1 MNPVM
6 QPKGFRLKACFTIIG
21 IIAASAAIA
30 LFARWYFFEN
40 VLKVDGIAYKT
51 TSNEAN
57 FITYKSSYGPDIK
70 VVIKD
75 PVREVYIEEEI
86 FRVIRSQG
94 PESTEYKVEYAD
106 GHYYTIVDQ
115 DGSLMT
121 YDERGEPSIMI
132 AAYEGNKRI
141 LGENDERYW
150 PSWIMLAAYP
160 EYQPERGNLI
170 AFIGALVLMVY
181 GWCLF
186 KYEWFQNF
194 LFLIS
199 LKWIWT
205 NSQEPSD
212 FYYFSS
218 KAGGIVVIVLAM
230 SLLIKSLSY

>member
-1 MNPVM
+1 M
-6 QPKGFRLKACFTIIG
+6 QPKRFRLKTYFIIAG
-21 IIAASAAIA
+21 IIAASVIIT

-40 VLKVDGIAYKT
+40 ALRVDNIAYKK
-51 TSNEAN
+51 TSVEAN
-57 FITYKSSYGPDIK
+57 IIKYHSSYGPGIK

-75 PVREVYIEEEI
+75 PVREVYIEEELY
-86 FRVIRSQG
+86 RVIRSEG
-94 PESTEYKVEYAD
+94 PASTEYKVEYAD

-115 DGSLMT
+115 NGSLMT
-121 YDERGEPSIMI
+121 YDERGEPAIMI
-132 AAYEGNKRI
+132 TAYEGNKRI
-141 LGENDERYW
+141 LGENDERYL
-150 PSWIMLAAYP
+150 PSWILLAAYP
-160 EYQPERGNLI
+160 DYQPKRGNLF
-170 AFIGALVLMVY
+170 AFIGALLLMVY
-181 GWCLF
+181 GWCIF

-218 KAGGIVVIVLAM
+218 KIGGIVLIVLAM